1 MYSPAAALDAA
12 DGRMDGRFFGS
23 PIVGGGYG
31 VGVPAA
37 FAPAYSPCPV
47 VPYSGIAA
55 PAAYGAYAPATYGAY
70 APATYGAYAPAASSA
85 LALDAADGRIDGR
98 FFGSRIVG
106 GGYGAGV
113 APAYGAYTTPAY
125 GAYGAYAPASS
136 ALALDAADG
145 RIDGRYFGSRIVG
158 GGYGAGVA
166 SAAYS
171 PYAPRPAYA
180 AAAPV
185 YTGAVAPYT
194 GAVAPYTGTA
204 SSALALDAADGRID
218 GRYFGSRIVGGGYG
232 AGVAPAYSAYSPYA
246 ARAYPTPAYGT
257 YAPAYGTYAP
267 AYGAYAPASA
277 ALALDAA
284 DGRIDGRFFGSQI
297 VGGGYGAVAQAP
309 ISYAPVRAAPISY
322 GGYAPAYSYGGYA
335 APAFGGYT
343 AYGGYAAS
351 PYAYGAA
358 ATPAAQLDAADG
370 VMDGR
375 HFGSRIVG
383 GGYGAGVAPAFS
395 PYGRF

>member
-37 FAPAYSPCPV
+37 FAPAYSLCPV
-47 VPYSGIAA
+47 APYSGIAA

-113 APAYGAYTTPAY
+113 APYGAYTTPAY

-246 ARAYPTPAYGT
+246 AIAYPTPAYGT
-257 YAPAYGTYAP
+257 YAPA
-267 AYGAYAPASA
+267 
-277 ALALDAA
+277 
-284 DGRIDGRFFGSQI
+284 
-297 VGGGYGAVAQAP
+297 
-309 ISYAPVRAAPISY
+309 
-322 GGYAPAYSYGGYA
+322 PAYSYGGYA
-335 APAFGGYT
+335 APAYGGYT